1 MRLFALH
8 SSCGALRVT
17 MALGAMLLSGSMM
30 GTHPV
35 LGQPSG
41 SQLPGT
47 QPPREAAPAP
57 PPAGQVPPEIIQ
69 PGPAADD
76 KNPRP
81 DTTARSGVIQPP
93 AGIDP
98 GIQAVPPVGTSGA
111 IIVIPPPGSP
121 GGDPRVQP
129 K

>member
-1 MRLFALH
+1 MRLFAFH
-8 SSCGALRVT
+8 SSREAIRVT
-17 MALGAMLLSGSMM
+17 MALCPVLLLSAMM
-30 GTHPV
+30 GAQPV

-41 SQLPGT
+41 TQPPGT
-47 QPPREAAPAP
+47 QLLREATPAP

-69 PGPAADD
+69 SGPPADD

-81 DTTARSGVIQPP
+81 DSTARSGVIQPP

-98 GIQAVPPVGTSGA
+98 GIQATPPTTASGA